1 MQSDNASALAD
12 VRQWFFACPQFIEPL
27 LAEELTQL
35 GAEHV
40 KIGHAG
46 VQAVGHLRFGYRALV
61 WSRLASRATL
71 QLASGFGKNQT
82 ELQALLHSIAWQE
95 HIRPDGTLKVRFF
108 GLNDDIRNTQ
118 FGAQWVKDQIGDQF
132 ISKYGVRPSVS
143 QQPDVV
149 IVVNLHKGNASIG
162 IELNQHSLH
171 QRGYHDADGYFTL
184 RENLAAAI
192 LMRAGWLAMC
202 QQLADSSVETLALV
216 DPQCGDGTLLI
227 EGALMAFDIAPAL
240 VREAMAIPTVA
251 ERWLGHDAALW
262 DELMNEARQRRE
274 AGLVRQD
281 RLVVWGN
288 DARPATMLAARADW
302 RALDLPAARWTQ
314 GELHAMPPT
323 SGASVGCVMSVLPF
337 SEGQTAVMLRSA
349 YQDWGAWLATLPS
362 TFRGA
367 LFVDN
372 RAPFALTQLFFS
384 KEYRFVNGE
393 TECKLYTFEHFAQKE
408 RPAVLISDDLANRM
422 TKNLRKLKGFI
433 KRGST
438 DAYRIYDADIPE
450 YAIAVDCY
458 GDWLHVQE
466 YAPPKTI
473 DEKTAQQRL
482 EQAIMTLPEVLDI
495 PPEQIVVKQRRQQK
509 GTNQYEKQARA
520 GNALVVHENGARFKV
535 NLTEYLDTGLFLDH
549 RPIRYWLQQQAKD
562 KTVLNL
568 FCYTGT
574 ASVHAAIGG
583 AKRVDSVDMSATYLQ
598 WAEENFQLNALK
610 GAPYQ
615 YRFIQ
620 ANAVEWL
627 ERCQA
632 QYDLI
637 FLDPPT
643 FSNSKR
649 MLDVFDVQRDH
660 VGLIRDAMRCLN
672 KDGTLMFSNNFRKF
686 KLDAGI
692 EADFAVQDYRMQS
705 LPEDFQR
712 DPKIHGCWLI
722 RFK

>member
-1 MQSDNASALAD
+1 MQLDNASALAD

-35 GAEHV
+35 GAQQV

-46 VQAVGHLRFGYRALV
+46 VQAAGDLRFGYRAML

-71 QLASGFGKNQT
+71 QLVNGFGKNQA
-82 ELQALLHSIAWQE
+82 ELQTLIQSIAWHE
-95 HIRPDGTLKVRFF
+95 HVRPDGTLKVRFF

-132 ISKYGVRPSVS
+132 RAQHGVRPSVS
-143 QQPDVV
+143 NQPDIVV
-149 IVVNLHKGNASIG
+149 VVNLHKGNASIG
-162 IELNQHSLH
+162 IELNQQSLH
-171 QRGYHDADGYFTL
+171 QRGYRDAEGHYAL

-192 LMRAGWLAMC
+192 LMRAGWAAMC
-202 QQLADSSVETLALV
+202 TSTAASVALI

-227 EGALMAFDIAPAL
+227 EGALIALDIAPAL
-240 VREAMAIPTVA
+240 LRDQVSETVA
-251 ERWLGHDAALW
+251 SRWLGHDAALW
-262 DELMNEARQRRE
+262 DELLAAARQRRDVGMSQQE
-274 AGLVRQD
+274 RFVF
-281 RLVVWGN
+281 WGN
-288 DARPATMLAARADW
+288 DPSAATMLAARADW
-302 RALDLPAARWTQ
+302 RALGLPDARWTQ
-314 GELHAMPPT
+314 GELRAMPPT
-323 SGASVGCVMSVLPF
+323 STAAQGLVISLLPF
-337 SEGQTAVMLRSA
+337 DATKTAAVLRPQYA
-349 YQDWGAWLATLPS
+349 ELGAWLASLPKA
-362 TFRGA
+362 FRGA
-367 LFVDN
+367 LFADAQ
-372 RAPFALTQLFFS
+372 APMALTQLFYS
-384 KEYRFVNGE
+384 KEYRFLNSE
-393 TECKLYTFEHFAQKE
+393 TECKLYTFDQLVQKE
-408 RPAVLISDDLANRM
+408 RPTVWLSDDLANRI

-433 KRGST
+433 KRGTT

-450 YAIAVDCY
+450 YAIAVDRY

-482 EQAIMTLPEVLDI
+482 EQAIMTLPFVLDV
-495 PPEQIVVKQRRQQK
+495 PPEHIILKQRQRQK

-520 GNALVVHENGARFKV
+520 EQALVVTEHGVQFKV
-535 NLTEYLDTGLFLDH
+535 NLTDYLDTGLFLDH
-549 RPIRYWLQQQAKD
+549 RPMRYWLQQRAKD

-568 FCYTGT
+568 FCYTGS

-583 AKRVDSVDMSATYLQ
+583 AKRVDSVDMSATYLE
-598 WAEENFQLNALK
+598 WAEENFQLNGLK

-660 VGLIRDAMRCLN
+660 VALIRDAVRCLTQ
-672 KDGTLMFSNNFRKF
+672 DGTLIFSNNFRKF

-722 RFK
+722 RHRS